1 MSQMIKQLG
10 SNRTLLDL
18 GSVQILYSYET
29 PVLARLEDGTF
40 LRSKNYYNKG
50 TTRTTEKH
58 ITQTLNFFCE
68 TFGVS
73 TENLNKPAELVD
85 QQEIED
91 LIPLRI

>member
-18 GSVQILYSYET
+18 GNVQILYSYET
-29 PVLARLEDGTF
+29 PVLARLEDGSF
-40 LRSKNYYNKG
+40 LRSKNYYKNG

-58 ITQTLNFFCE
+58 ITQTLNFFCIE
-68 TFGVS
+68 YGLQI
-73 TENLNKPAELVD
+73 ENLNKPAELVD